1 MIRYIQLASATLG
14 YKKITLMLSILLVSI
29 AVLGQVQTA
38 EELQNKYWSYRHKL
52 KTEYLKIGAE
62 PGHSL
67 PAYQR
72 NYFQECGDV
81 DGNISFGDGVI
92 DLGEYIAVLA
102 TEYKL
107 LNDQNQD
114 VTATANELYYA
125 LKAIGRL
132 DGFAEVFFKPNPGT
146 PEYDGFFARSDV
158 PSNMYQIIN
167 HNEAKVSDGTLL
179 GLDNYQPE

>member
-1 MIRYIQLASATLG
+1 MKI
-14 YKKITLMLSILLVSI
+14 KITLMLSILLVST

-125 LKAIGRL
+125 LNAVDRL
-132 DGFAEVFFKPNPGT
+132 DLFWERYFNRSLSTGSAN
-146 PEYDGFFARSDV
+146 GFFVRDDYHII
-158 PSNMYQIIN
+158 SNNQKKSAL
-167 HNEAKVSDGTLL
+167 ELFCCFT
-179 GLDNYQPE
+179 